1 MSRAETVC
9 GVVVSVLGVFAFV
22 PALGMGFLAEGGPG
36 PGFLPTVLSVALIV
50 LGAALVVIS
59 RRPQRVAVRAIGG
72 EVGPVEEG
80 ARTTVREDDGAERDG
95 RRIPKPVL
103 VWVTFAVSALLLPVF
118 GFAVTMA
125 LLLAALIYGVEG
137 KRGWLPMIAV
147 VLVPIVL
154 YELFVDLL
162 AIQMPVGLLDI
173 GLLGI

>member
-1 MSRAETVC
+1 MSRAEAVC
-9 GVVVSVLGVFAFV
+9 GVVVSAVGVFALV
-22 PALGMGFLAEGGPG
+22 PALGMGFLDEGGPG
-36 PGFLPTVLSVALIV
+36 PGFLPALLSVALIV

-59 RRPQRVAVRAIGG
+59 RRGNRVVVRAIGG
-72 EVGPVEEG
+72 EVGTVEQE
-80 ARTTVREDDGAERDG
+80 ARATVREDDGAQRG
-95 RRIPKPVL
+95 LRRIPKPVL

-118 GFAVTMA
+118 GFVVTMA

-147 VLVPIVL
+147 VLVPVAL
-154 YELFVDLL
+154 YELFVDVL